1 MFRSASARDEVHI
14 HLQGMVDRTTR
25 VFCRVID
32 GQEEF
37 LRPSTASMAA
47 SMVMNAAGEL
57 TQTVNEVRMDSV
69 SPICGP
75 Y

>member
-37 LRPSTASMAA
+37 LRPSTASM
-47 SMVMNAAGEL
+47 VMHATGEL
-57 TQTVNEVRMDSV
+57 TQTVNEVRMDAV
-69 SPICGP
+69 SPICGT